1 MTPDARLEVRDLP
14 LPLRNTTGQRILRAP
29 WEWAALGAILLAASG
44 HLIIKLGLAHAVSTA
59 LPGPILGRILHYALN
74 PVVLAGLAVYGT
86 GTLLWIY
93 AVSQRSISFL
103 YPITALNY
111 VIVAT
116 GGKFLFGE
124 AVSQGR
130 WAGIG
135 IVVLGVTL
143 MQFSGQEDKRK

>member
-59 LPGPILGRILHYALN
+59 LPGSILGRILHYALN

-103 YPITALNY
+103 YPITALNEAM
-111 VIVAT
+111 VA
-116 GGKFLFGE
+116 GNVE
-124 AVSQGR
+124 
-130 WAGIG
+130 
-135 IVVLGVTL
+135 LG
-143 MQFSGQEDKRK
+143 FSRGFRFYTHSYRPRAQPICARTRRTNIHRPP